1 MKSLA
6 ALLLA
11 VGSCAPGV
19 FLCASAARGGEVV
32 EGVAAIVG
40 DEVVLLSEVREA
52 WHAYVNRVRA
62 RGEQVSQEDL
72 LQLRTTALQ
81 TLIDEKLVLQVAKK
95 QNLSASEEEIDES
108 ISGIAQDE
116 GMTVDAIYAA
126 AAAQGLDKKTY
137 REQLGRQI
145 TRMKIV
151 QGAVQGK
158 VRVSDEE
165 VRKLYDERYGHAKPG
180 ERIRVLHILIPVP
193 ADANEAKRAEART
206 VTEQLR
212 EKAVKSGDFAG
223 LARKYSGAPTAPQGG
238 LTVFRAADAP
248 PEIKNAISG
257 LAPGEISAVVENAH
271 GENLFQFLDKFDPA
285 DVPYEKVA
293 DKLRGELMEQQ
304 TMPAFEKWIAEVRKS
319 RYVEVVA
326 PELR

>member
-1 MKSLA
+1 MKSGC

-11 VGSCAPGV
+11 V
-19 FLCASAARGGEVV
+19 FLCAPAVLIAPTAGAEIVD
-32 EGVAAIVG
+32 GVAAIVG

-52 WHAYVNRVRA
+52 WHAYVGRVRA
-62 RGEQVSQEDL
+62 RGDSLSEEDML
-72 LQLRTTALQ
+72 ALRSSALQ

-108 ISGIAQDE
+108 IAGIATDE
-116 GMTVDAIYAA
+116 TMTVDAIYAA
-126 AAAQGLDKKTY
+126 AASQGLDRKAY

-158 VRVSDEE
+158 VRVTDED
-165 VRKLYDERYGHAKPG
+165 VKKLYDERYGHAKPG
-180 ERIRVLHILIPVP
+180 VRIRVLHILIPVP
-193 ADANEAKRAEART
+193 PDTPEAKRAEARAL
-206 VTEQLR
+206 TEQLR

-223 LARKYSGAPTAPQGG
+223 LARKYSGAPTAAQGG
-238 LTVFRAADAP
+238 LTVFREVDAP
-248 PEIKNAISG
+248 PDIKHAIEG
-257 LAPGEISAVVENAH
+257 LAPGEISPVIETTH

-293 DKLRGELMEQQ
+293 DRLRAELMEQQ

-319 RYVEVVA
+319 RYIEVVA